1 MQSFPQI
8 CVIAAAMAVAMPGAI
23 VDRVAITAGNRV
35 ITDSAITLRIRL
47 TAFQNRVAPDFS
59 DASRKEAAQRLID
72 QKLVE
77 REMEAGHYAR
87 IPPGEAKELVNEFAA
102 EYFNSDATALRTAL
116 AASALTPDELQTELV
131 ERADF
136 MSFLSL
142 RFQPAVEVSDAD
154 IDQYIRDHI
163 RPGASGTPTASS
175 QVRAGIEKIIASQR
189 ADRDLDAWLADQRL
203 HTKIV
208 YLVKGLE

>member
-1 MQSFPQI
+1 MSNLPLI
-8 CVIAAAMAVAMPGAI
+8 WLVAAAMPAASAI
-23 VDRVAITAGNRV
+23 VDRVAITVGSKV

-47 TAFQNRVAPDFS
+47 TAFQNKVAPEFN
-59 DASRKEAAQRLID
+59 AAARKEAAQRLID

-77 REMEAGHYAR
+77 REMEAGHYQKT
-87 IPPGEAKELVNEFAA
+87 PPDEAKELVTAFAT
-102 EYFNSDATALRTAL
+102 EHFNSDSAALGASL
-116 AASALTPDELQTELV
+116 AASGLTPEDLQAELTEQ
-131 ERADF
+131 ADF

-163 RPGASGTPTASS
+163 KAGATATPTASS
-175 QVRAGIEKIIASQR
+175 EVRAGIEKIIATER
-189 ADRDLDAWLADQRL
+189 ADHDMDAWLADQRL

-208 YLVKGLE
+208 YLVKELQ

>member
-1 MQSFPQI
+1 MQSFPLI
-8 CVIAAAMAVAMPGAI
+8 WLIAAVMPATGAI
-23 VDRVAITAGNRV
+23 VDRVAVTVGNKV

-47 TAFQNRVAPDFS
+47 AAFQNRVAPDFS
-59 DASRKEAAQRLID
+59 APARKEAAQRLID

-77 REMEAGHYAR
+77 REMEVGHYEK

-102 EYFNSDATALRTAL
+102 EYFNSDAEALRSAL
-116 AASALTPDELQTELV
+116 AASALTTEELQAELV

-136 MSFLSL
+136 MLFLSL

-154 IDQYIRDHI
+154 IDQYIREHM
-163 RPGASGTPTASS
+163 RTGSTATPTASS

-208 YLVKGLE
+208 YLVKELE